1 MTLGSWAL
9 AAFSAGALGWVGPY
23 VIRLLP
29 PSADAGPDTPSYQ
42 ELARMP
48 RLSGWLALGAVVL
61 VTIVVTA
68 APAILLPAW
77 TVVCGVGIWL
87 AYIDG
92 RTNLLPTRIVW
103 PLYAVT
109 LVVIAVEA
117 WLAGEASILLRA
129 VIASLVA
136 FGVFWIFWWVA
147 ELWKSGGFG
156 FGDVRFAAPLGLVL
170 GTAGDW
176 AAPVGLYLGI
186 VIGGVVGLVLK
197 ARGHDDAFALG
208 PWLLVGAVFG
218 PMVAAAAT

>member
-1 MTLGSWAL
+1 MALETWAL
-9 AAFSAGALGWVGPY
+9 AALGAGALGWIGPY

-29 PSADAGPDTPSYQ
+29 PSKDAGPETPSYQ
-42 ELARMP
+42 VLAGAS
-48 RLSGWLALGAVVL
+48 RLSGWLAMGAVVL
-61 VTIVVTA
+61 VTIVASAV
-68 APAILLPAW
+68 PAMLLPAW

-87 AYIDG
+87 AYIDA

-109 LVVIAVEA
+109 LVVVAVEA
-117 WLAGEASILLRA
+117 WLTGETSILVRA

-136 FGVFWIFWWVA
+136 FGVFWVFWWVA

-170 GTAGDW
+170 GTGGDW

-186 VIGGVVGLVLK
+186 LIGGVVGIVLR

-208 PWLLVGAVFG
+208 PWLLIGAVLG
-218 PMVAAAAT
+218 PVVA